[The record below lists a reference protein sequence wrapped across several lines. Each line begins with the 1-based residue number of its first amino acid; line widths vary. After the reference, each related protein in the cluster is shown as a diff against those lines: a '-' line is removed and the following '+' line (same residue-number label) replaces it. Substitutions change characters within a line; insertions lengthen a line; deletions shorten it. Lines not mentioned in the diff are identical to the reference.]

1 MKQLLHSD
9 SVTFRMMIRTIIIE
23 DEKEEAEAIAKIIKN
38 YCWGF
43 SVVGIAND
51 VKTGVE
57 LINKQ
62 KPDMVTL
69 DVNLPDGT
77 GFDILKKVENV
88 DFKLVFITTLEEHA
102 LKAIKFSAI
111 DYILKPID
119 KLELIVAFRKV
130 NAIFKKENNKV
141 HLNTFSSGASDKTN
155 DLKKIALKTSDDIHL
170 VKVNEII
177 RCESEGSYTSF
188 FFKDGKKLLV
198 SKNLKEYEGL
208 LSGYGFFRAHHS
220 HLINCSFIERFH
232 KGGGGL
238 IYMSDQSEIP
248 VSVRKK
254 EHLLK
259 LFSEL

>member
-1 MKQLLHSD
+1 
-9 SVTFRMMIRTIIIE
+9 MMIRTIVIE
-23 DEKEEAEAIAKIIKN
+23 DEKEEAEAIAKIIDN
-38 YCWGF
+38 DCSGF
-43 SVVGIAND
+43 SVIGIAND

-57 LINKQ
+57 LINKH

-69 DVNLPDGT
+69 DINLPDGT
-77 GFDILKKVENV
+77 GFDILRKVEDV
-88 DFKLVFITTLEEHA
+88 DFKLVFITTFEEHA

-119 KLELIVAFRKV
+119 KMELTVAFRKV
-130 NAIFKKENNKV
+130 KAIFRKENNKAI
-141 HLNTFSSGASDKTN
+141 LDTFLSEFSDKPN
-155 DLKKIALKTSDDIHL
+155 SLKKIALKTSDDIHL

-188 FFKDGKKLLV
+188 FLKDGKKLLV

-232 KGGGGL
+232 KPGGGL

-254 EHLLK
+254 ERLLK
-259 LFSEL
+259 LFNEL